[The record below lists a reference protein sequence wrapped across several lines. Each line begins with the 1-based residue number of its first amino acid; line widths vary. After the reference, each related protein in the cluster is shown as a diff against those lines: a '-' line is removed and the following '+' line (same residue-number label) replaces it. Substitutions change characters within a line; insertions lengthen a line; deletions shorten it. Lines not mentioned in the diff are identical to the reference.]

1 MCWPCSQG
9 KGKKECIQNV
19 GEEISWKMA
28 FFEGGRRWED
38 NMDLGVTVDGT
49 GPLSTLAGLG
59 VADFKAQGSTTR
71 VWVR

>member
-1 MCWPCSQG
+1 
-9 KGKKECIQNV
+9 
-19 GEEISWKMA
+19 MA